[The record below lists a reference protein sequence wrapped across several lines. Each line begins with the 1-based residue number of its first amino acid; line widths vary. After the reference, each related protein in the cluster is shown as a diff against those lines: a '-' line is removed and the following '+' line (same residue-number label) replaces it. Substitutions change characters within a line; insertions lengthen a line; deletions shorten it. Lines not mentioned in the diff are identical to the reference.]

1 MSIRQPLI
9 IVVLLFVLFSCKEK
23 GKNADKPAPVS
34 KDTISPDS
42 LKNPNADLAVNPY
55 TSIDISP
62 MDMSYYPVDYPKL
75 KMANKDVPPPVA
87 RVIYSR
93 PHLGGR
99 KLFHDVLQYGE
110 NWRLGANEATEI
122 DFYREV
128 TIDNKKVKPGRYVLY
143 CVLGA
148 DKWTMVLNSNIDSWG
163 LKQDSTKD
171 VFRFDMP
178 VTHNNP
184 ELEFFTMVFEKTSTG
199 ADLVMAWD
207 DVLARMPIGF

>member
-1 MSIRQPLI
+1 MISIRQQSI
-9 IVVLLFVLFSCKEK
+9 IILFLFVLFSCKEK
-23 GKNADKPAPVS
+23 EKEAEKPASV
-34 KDTISPDS
+34 KTDTTRHDS
-42 LKNPNADLAVNPY
+42 LAIGNGMANPY
-55 TSIDISP
+55 TSIDISQ

-75 KMANKDVPPPVA
+75 KMANKNIPPPVA

-99 KLFHDVLQYGE
+99 NLFHDVLQYGE

-128 TIDNKKVKPGRYVLY
+128 TLGDKKIRPGRYVLY
-143 CVLGA
+143 CVLGP

-171 VFRFDMP
+171 VHRFDVP
-178 VTHNNP
+178 VTHNNS
-184 ELEFFTMVFEKTSTG
+184 ELEYFTMVFEKTSTG
-199 ADLVMAWD
+199 ADLIIAWD
-207 DVLARMPIGF
+207 DVMARMPIKF